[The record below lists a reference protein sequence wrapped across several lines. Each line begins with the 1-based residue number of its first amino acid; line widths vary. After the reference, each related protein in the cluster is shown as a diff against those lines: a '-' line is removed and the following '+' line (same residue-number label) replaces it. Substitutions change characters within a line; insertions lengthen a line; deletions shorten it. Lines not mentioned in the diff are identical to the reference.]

1 MRRIIIPHPLII
13 VLTSFGETQVSPKHC
28 HCTNL
33 FSPFSSSW
41 GHQSKRKQKHC
52 RHSFFTWYLPS
63 LQWFSEHFLN
73 LKWSLHWVASR
84 DSSSEHLISL
94 PLKSCNAK
102 MGGIYSSCL
111 LPLKKKVI
119 SNTLCRHMSCL
130 SRLFWVLPLNWQYLY
145 APDHSALERKIKPQ
159 VSSAGP
165 KTPKPPEQKIITP

>member
-33 FSPFSSSW
+33 FSPF
-41 GHQSKRKQKHC
+41 C

-165 KTPKPPEQKIITP
+165 KTPKPPEQKIIMP